1 MVRAI
6 TDNLEEKLN
15 EFKGTNAIIMQK
27 GFIEWEYLIEKVK
40 YSIEY
45 ETLTIAGKECTNYL
59 KINLN
64 QIYNIDKSEK
74 EIKFYLDN
82 DLNITIKKKID
93 L

>member
-6 TDNLEEKLN
+6 IDNLEEKLN

-27 GFIEWEYLIEKVK
+27 GFIECEYLIEKVK
-40 YSIEY
+40 CSIEY
-45 ETLTIAGKECTNYL
+45 ETLTIAGKEDTNYL

-82 DLNITIKKKID
+82 DLTISIKTKR
-93 L
+93 